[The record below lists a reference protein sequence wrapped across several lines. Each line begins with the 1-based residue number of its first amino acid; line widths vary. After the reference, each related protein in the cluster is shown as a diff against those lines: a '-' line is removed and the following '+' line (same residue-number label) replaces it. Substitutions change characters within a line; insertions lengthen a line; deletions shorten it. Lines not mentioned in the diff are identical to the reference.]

1 MFPFGTPKHEYVYM
15 TTTCINEHSK
25 QEIVNERF
33 ATALLSHNDRDFWS
47 EVKRIRSHKTCQ
59 SNVVDKSS
67 TPECIADFFA
77 DKYEDLYSCVS
88 YSVDD
93 VKKISDEL
101 NMALTIS
108 VLLVTLMW

>member
-1 MFPFGTPKHEYVYM
+1 MLSISHLLL
-15 TTTCINEHSK
+15 S
-25 QEIVNERF
+25 
-33 ATALLSHNDRDFWS
+33 ALL
-47 EVKRIRSHKTCQ
+47 T
-59 SNVVDKSS
+59 
-67 TPECIADFFA
+67 FFA

-101 NMALTIS
+101 NMALRIS